1 MAAVAG
7 PWTVASSRAALDTAG
22 AAAGIRLGEG
32 GAIHIRSMDGVSP
45 VSVLWRVAFALA
57 LAVLPDDGAAQEQ
70 RAVVAGIVVDSLGSP
85 VAGAQ
90 VALDGTELRSITDA
104 AGRFRFADVE
114 LGRVDVVVR
123 RIGFKAASLRVDLGS
138 SGATQIMITL
148 AVTPEVL
155 APVEVTEQREVYDA
169 RLYGFET
176 RAAQRKSGHFITRDR
191 IERSTSKRLSD
202 LLRQVPTVRIA
213 MVRGLGTMAY
223 VRGANCPPL
232 VYVDGSPASAGPL
245 DLDLID
251 LSSVEGIEVYGGFG
265 APAEFSSV
273 KGDRCG
279 VIAIWSRPFRP
290 RERAPAPPAQTSLI
304 TALLELEMVFP
315 ADAVDSVA
323 TPLAGS
329 IRTVYPDSLLRA
341 QVGGSANVRFI
352 VDTSG
357 FVEMPTLEVSA
368 THQLF
373 AQAARDALNDAQF
386 SPAVLQGRRVRQV
399 VALPFRFTPPRGS
412 GDQGVPQ

>member
-223 VRGANCPPL
+223 VRGANCPTL

-245 DLDLID
+245 DHDQND
-251 LSSVEGIEVYGGFG
+251 LSSV
-265 APAEFSSV
+265 
-273 KGDRCG
+273 
-279 VIAIWSRPFRP
+279 
-290 RERAPAPPAQTSLI
+290 
-304 TALLELEMVFP
+304 
-315 ADAVDSVA
+315 
-323 TPLAGS
+323 
-329 IRTVYPDSLLRA
+329 
-341 QVGGSANVRFI
+341 
-352 VDTSG
+352 
-357 FVEMPTLEVSA
+357 
-368 THQLF
+368 
-373 AQAARDALNDAQF
+373 
-386 SPAVLQGRRVRQV
+386 
-399 VALPFRFTPPRGS
+399 
-412 GDQGVPQ
+412 

>member
-1 MAAVAG
+1 M
-7 PWTVASSRAALDTAG
+7 
-22 AAAGIRLGEG
+22 EG
-32 GAIHIRSMDGVSP
+32 GAIPVRSSDGVGP
-45 VSVLWRVAFALA
+45 VNVLWRVTFALA
-57 LAVLPDDGAAQEQ
+57 LAMPPTAGAAQAQ
-70 RAVVAGIVVDSLGSP
+70 RAAVSGIVVDSLGSP

-90 VALDGTELRSITDA
+90 VALDGMDLHSITDA
-104 AGRFRFADVE
+104 AGRFRFADVAV
-114 LGRVDVVVR
+114 GHVDVVVR
-123 RIGFKAASLRVDLGS
+123 RIGFKAASLSFELGP

-148 AVTPEVL
+148 SAVPEVL

-169 RLYGFET
+169 RLYGFES
-176 RAAQRKSGHFITRDR
+176 RAARRSGGHFITRDR

-213 MVRGLGTMAY
+213 TVRGLGTMAY

-232 VYVDGSPASAGPL
+232 VYLDGSPASAGPL

-290 RERAPAPPAQTSLI
+290 REPRAEPPAQTSLI
-304 TALLELEMVFP
+304 TALLELDMVF
-315 ADAVDSVA
+315 AAEAVDSVA
-323 TPLAGS
+323 IPIAGS
-329 IRTVYPDSLLRA
+329 IRTVYPDSLLQA

-352 VDTSG
+352 VDTAG

-373 AQAARDALNDAQF
+373 AQAARAALMEARF
-386 SPAVLQGRRVRQV
+386 SPAVLEGRRVRQV
-399 VALPFRFTPPRGS
+399 VALPFRFTPPAGVS
-412 GDQGVPQ
+412 EQGVPQ